1 MAAQKTTVGNGT
13 VVYTVIDAHGNGVV
27 LKHLGPPTNA
37 VITIGTASNFV
48 VMTKANV
55 TDLLTPLTTFSTTGL
70 VI

>member
-37 VITIGTASNFV
+37 VITNF
-48 VMTKANV
+48 V
-55 TDLLTPLTTFSTTGL
+55 TDLLTALTTFS
-70 VI
+70 